1 MPTATTSLT
10 LATQKPFG
18 NLTCDFWQDENNH
31 YYMTRRQ
38 IGEALEYPN
47 AEDQVKVIHSRH
59 RDRFNPVSFRY
70 QIDTPVGP
78 SETYVYTLKG
88 SMEICRFSRQP
99 KADKFMDFVWDVV
112 ISLMQGETVLTP
124 VQQQHASLG
133 SVLPPSYL
141 SKMEHSP
148 AKATRS
154 RQQLMSATEPPGTRS
169 QHNSRPSQTPQSSL

>member
-38 IGEALEYPN
+38 IGEALEYPH
-47 AEDQVKVIHSRH
+47 AEDQIKVIHSRH
-59 RDRFNPVSFRY
+59 RDRFNPVARRY
-70 QIDTPVGP
+70 QIDTPSGVQDA
-78 SETYVYTLKG
+78 YVYTLRG
-88 SMEICRFSRQP
+88 AMEICRFSRQP
-99 KADKFMDFVWDVV
+99 KADKFMDFVWDVMEA
-112 ISLMQGETVLTP
+112 LMQGETVLAP
-124 VQQQHASLG
+124 VQQQPVALG
-133 SVLPPSYL
+133 SRTPPSYL

-154 RQQLMSATEPPGTRS
+154 RRQLTSTTGPPGTRS
-169 QHNSRPSQTPQSSL
+169 